1 MSTPAE
7 KTIVPEGFAPDTP
20 HGGDEAVP
28 EHLRAATSRLQF
40 PPSYVVVGF
49 YRLLSDS
56 KLRVPAWQKC
66 KHGFARGVAVG
77 LVWVSASWPCA
88 RSLRGGRGARKSS
101 RSHCRV

>member
-1 MSTPAE
+1 MSTPTE
-7 KTIVPEGFAPDTP
+7 KTIVPGGFAPDTP

-77 LVWVSASWPCA
+77 LVWVSAGWPRA
-88 RSLRGGRGARKSS
+88 RSLHEGRETWKWS
-101 RSHCRV
+101 RSHYRA